1 MRAKEMARLE
11 WKAPPSSPSIL
22 ALLLISASAATAG
35 PVRFHV
41 APTAGTSAA
50 AAAATTLL
58 FKPDGSPER
67 PFATLHQAQKA
78 VRTVLGSAAGAP
90 DGVEVS
96 VAAGRHE
103 LAEPLRFT
111 SADSGRSGA
120 RVVWRGPA
128 EPGAEA
134 HVLGG
139 SAVGGWQRAWGQ
151 VYKTRLG
158 RRVYGLSENG
168 RQANPARHPNTN
180 PGSGSGYLGS
190 TTNNGGFSW
199 AEGALPPNVSVFGLG
214 NTSMVMAAGH
224 NYYWSETWA
233 VQSFDLKER
242 TGTFRPDPAK
252 TASRMPAGPH
262 CYLIG
267 SAGLID
273 EPGEFA
279 LDAAGEWLYYWPRS
293 GLPVEE
299 LEIVAPVSQRPL
311 QIVGE
316 SFAEGKMVS
325 HLSFVGLSFV
335 GSDGAD
341 SWYLFDQAKSN
352 SVPAAMRQGLIFME
366 NATGIEL
373 HDCRLQAAAQV
384 GVWLNHAVDSVSIRG
399 SWFEDIGYCGV
410 FAYGFWP
417 GAAESYVKGPGT
429 TALDTYVN
437 RNHTIDSNVLRN
449 VGTQN
454 FGGAGIWLFQS
465 GNNTISRNLINR
477 GPRNA
482 VGLFGPHYVA
492 MSTVNY
498 SHYRTAAATAF
509 NRGLGGN
516 DYGLYDIPRPGCPF
530 SIVNCCFKAL
540 FQ

>member
-1 MRAKEMARLE
+1 
-11 WKAPPSSPSIL
+11 
-22 ALLLISASAATAG
+22 
-35 PVRFHV
+35 
-41 APTAGTSAA
+41 
-50 AAAATTLL
+50 
-58 FKPDGSPER
+58 
-67 PFATLHQAQKA
+67 
-78 VRTVLGSAAGAP
+78 
-90 DGVEVS
+90 
-96 VAAGRHE
+96 
-103 LAEPLRFT
+103 
-111 SADSGRSGA
+111 
-120 RVVWRGPA
+120 
-128 EPGAEA
+128 
-134 HVLGG
+134 
-139 SAVGGWQRAWGQ
+139 
-151 VYKTRLG
+151 
-158 RRVYGLSENG
+158 
-168 RQANPARHPNTN
+168 
-180 PGSGSGYLGS
+180 
-190 TTNNGGFSW
+190 
-199 AEGALPPNVSVFGLG
+199 
-214 NTSMVMAAGH
+214 
-224 NYYWSETWA
+224 
-233 VQSFDLKER
+233 
-242 TGTFRPDPAK
+242 
-252 TASRMPAGPH
+252 
-262 CYLIG
+262 
-267 SAGLID
+267 
-273 EPGEFA
+273 
-279 LDAAGEWLYYWPRS
+279 
-293 GLPVEE
+293 
-299 LEIVAPVSQRPL
+299 
-311 QIVGE
+311 
-316 SFAEGKMVS
+316 MVS

-516 DYGLYDIPRPGCPF
+516 DYGLYDILRPGCPF